1 MKKDFQTIIGVIGS
15 LATSQN
21 NSNANKGK
29 VSQMADTLIDAI
41 LKKEP
46 IRNVQD
52 FDTASA
58 VIGVIRNVASQID
71 NMVR

>member
-29 VSQMADTLIDAI
+29 VSQMAETLVDAI

-58 VIGVIRNVASQID
+58 VIGMIRKVASQLD
-71 NMVR
+71 DMVR